1 MLVMLRSGFLTTRNE
16 QRVGVLLF
24 LRSILRGCMI
34 NDREKAMIYILSF
47 FKNKMAA
54 VNKHNVSQVKELIST
69 HEIAVSELVD
79 KYVELIYENS

>member
-1 MLVMLRSGFLTTRNE
+1 MAKNFKDLNAVAAKDMTRE
-16 QRVGVLLF
+16 Q
-24 LRSILRGCMI
+24 
-34 NDREKAMIYILSF
+34 AMVYILSF

-79 KYVELIYENS
+79 KYVELVYENS

>member
-1 MLVMLRSGFLTTRNE
+1 MLLTGFLTMRNE

-24 LRSILRGCMI
+24 QKNIPRGCMT

-47 FKNKMAA
+47 FKNRMAA

-69 HEIAVSELVD
+69 HEITVSELVD
-79 KYVELIYENS
+79 KYVELVYENS

>member
-1 MLVMLRSGFLTTRNE
+1 
-16 QRVGVLLF
+16 
-24 LRSILRGCMI
+24 MI

-69 HEIAVSELVD
+69 HEIAVAELVD
-79 KYVELIYENS
+79 KYVDLVYKNS